1 MTAIIGS
8 ILLFGGLTGSI
19 QGSITNQENDEPIMY
34 ANIVIGGTGTG
45 TASDEKGNY
54 YLLNLPSGRYT
65 LEFSCLGFQTKRVE
79 NVLVEVDRTSR
90 VNVKLQP
97 TAIMMEPVV
106 VTGQTPV
113 VTKDMVG
120 ATYVI
125 RKTELTNLP
134 IDFFEKFISFQPA
147 VANVDTALHVRGGRS
162 TEVQY
167 LIDGVSI
174 IDPQTNEPG
183 IQLAKAV
190 VDEVIFMPGGFD
202 VEYGRAMS
210 GVVNVITE
218 RPRAEFGGR
227 VQAKTETIMP
237 FYYDFGYQDYQA
249 VVHVPLV
256 KEFRGVISGDLMR
269 TDDWDPRLFVLP
281 HKQRDDYSLYMK
293 WSFQPGGKFNLDYS
307 AALSRSQ
314 FDRYPRDHYRLYP
327 YHWRSDLRKGNL
339 NVLNASY
346 LPDRRT
352 LVNLTL
358 SRFYCHQTFGV
369 RDSVDYGWLDDFTFR
384 SYKTYRGDLPGN
396 ETPWGVYTNN
406 IFFTIFDYHQFNNKT
421 SEIYKAHLN
430 LQRKLSPEVELRAG
444 AEYANQTLTSL
455 AGFVNNDTIDPLEDS
470 WTYHPYEATA
480 YAQGTI
486 DLKGMYLKAGGRL
499 DHLNMDMPRNDPG
512 WYISPRIGCTFLIT
526 ERLLLRTN
534 IGRYIQPPLYDH
546 VYSYYSLLPLP
557 MLPKNADKPPI
568 GNPGLKPENTMSYEI
583 GFQGEVSPKV
593 NAMLNAYYKDV
604 TDLVGTRYVAAL
616 PQPYFQYI
624 NVEYANVRGLEAIL
638 EFKTPAIDGKFSYT
652 LSWARGTS
660 SYAQEAWYRYYYD
673 NPDSHFIPPTAEY
686 NLDFDQRHRIFFQG
700 TLKLPAQVAFNF
712 LVYFGNGFPYTPP
725 GSEGKYNERNI
736 SLMPF
741 RRDIDGLLTKRFS
754 FGRYSVTANLEIIN
768 ILDSRYEIHPHA
780 AAIPLDEIPPWE
792 FNSLYPLD
800 APAYHPA
807 ADINHDGLITP
818 FEEYT
823 RYCEMDRWT
832 DDWISANSAPRRARI
847 GLAVNF

>member
-1 MTAIIGS
+1 MAAMIGTF
-8 ILLFGGLTGSI
+8 LLFGGLTGSI
-19 QGSITNQENDEPIMY
+19 QGTITNEETGAPVMF
-34 ANIVIGGTGTG
+34 ANVIIANTETG
-45 TASDEKGNY
+45 TATDEKGNY
-54 YLLNLPSGRYT
+54 YLLNVPSGRYT
-65 LEFSCLGFQTKRVE
+65 LEFSCLGFQTKKVE
-79 NVLVEVDRTSR
+79 NVLVEIDRTAR

-113 VTKDMVG
+113 VTKDMIG
-120 ATYVI
+120 STYII
-125 RKTELTNLP
+125 RKSELANLP
-134 IDFFEKFISFQPA
+134 IDYFEKFISFQPA

-227 VQAKTETIMP
+227 VQAKTETVMP
-237 FYYDFGYQDYQA
+237 FYYDFGYQDYQ
-249 VVHVPLV
+249 VVLHVPLV
-256 KEFRGVISGDLMR
+256 KKFRGVVSADLMR

-314 FDRYPRDHYRLYP
+314 FDRYAPGKYRLYP
-327 YHWRSDLRKGNL
+327 YHWRSDLRQGDL

-346 LPDRRT
+346 LPDKRT
-352 LVNLTL
+352 LVNLAL
-358 SRFYCHQTFGV
+358 SRFHCHQTFGV
-369 RDSVDYGWLDDFTFR
+369 RDSGDVGWFDNFTFR
-384 SYKTYRGDLPGN
+384 SYKTYRGDLTGN
-396 ETPWGVYTNN
+396 QNPWGVHGTFFYTV
-406 IFFTIFDYHQFNNKT
+406 FDYHQYRDKT
-421 SEIYKAHLN
+421 SDIYKAHLD
-430 LQRKLSPEVELRAG
+430 LQRKLNPTVEIRAG
-444 AEYANQTLTSL
+444 AEYAYQTLSSL
-455 AGFVNNDTIDPLEDS
+455 AGFVSSDTTDPLEDS
-470 WTYHPYEATA
+470 WTYRPYEASM
-480 YAQGTI
+480 YAQTSI

-499 DHLNMDMPRNDPG
+499 DHLNMDMPSNDPG
-512 WYISPRIGCTFLIT
+512 WYVSPRIGCTFLVT
-526 ERLLLRTN
+526 ERMLFRFN

-546 VYSYYSLLPLP
+546 VYGYYNLLPLP

-568 GNPGLKPENTMSYEI
+568 GNPDLKPENTMSYEI
-583 GFQGEVSPKV
+583 GFQGQVNPSL
-593 NAMLNAYYKDV
+593 NAMFNAYYKDV
-604 TDLVGTRYVAAL
+604 TDLVGTRYVGAL
-616 PQPYFQYI
+616 PQDYFQYI
-624 NVEYANVRGLEAIL
+624 NVEYANVKGLEAIL

-652 LSWARGTS
+652 LSWAKGTS
-660 SYAQEAWYRYYYD
+660 SYAQEAWYRYYHDY
-673 NPDSHFIPPTAEY
+673 PDSHFIPPTVEY

-700 TLKLPAQVAFNF
+700 TLKLPQQVAFIF

-725 GSEGKYNERNI
+725 GSEGKYTERNI

-741 RRDIDGLLTKRFS
+741 RRDIDGLLTKRFAI
-754 FGRYSVTANLEIIN
+754 GRYSAALSVEVIN
-768 ILDSRYEIHPHA
+768 ILDSRYEINPHSWVMS
-780 AAIPLDEIPPWE
+780 PDEIPPWE
-792 FNSLYPLD
+792 FTDFYPLD

-807 ADINHDGLITP
+807 ADMNHDGLITP
-818 FEEYT
+818 YEEYT

-847 GLAVNF
+847 GLSVNF